1 MIHKQGGEM
10 MFVMGTN
17 SWEIDM
23 PKDILVMQAIKF
35 AEDVKSKGIA
45 ELREFYLAHDQKL
58 LWCTWETDNL
68 EALEAAFA
76 EMNKQSGLVSKLTQ
90 VEDMYPE

>member
-1 MIHKQGGEM
+1 
-10 MFVMGTN
+10 MFIMGTN
-17 SWEIDM
+17 RWEIDI
-23 PKDILVMQAIKF
+23 PKDMLVMQALNF

-68 EALEAAFA
+68 KGLEGTFA
-76 EMNKQSGLVSKLTQ
+76 EMNKQSGLMSELTQ